1 MLTTTATTAATASAT
16 AASPASTATAA
27 TVSGH
32 LVQTRVNLLLGLGK
46 NLNEVTSLL
55 GVFWSVSQ
63 VCLGARVDDT
73 YSQQRTG

>member
-16 AASPASTATAA
+16 AASPAT
-27 TVSGH
+27 TVAGH
-32 LVQTRVNLLLGLGK
+32 LVQARVNLLLGLCK

-55 GVFWSVSQ
+55 RIFCAVSQ
-63 VCLGARVDDT
+63 VYLRVRVDDT

>member
-16 AASPASTATAA
+16 AASPASTSTAT
-27 TVSGH
+27 TVAGH
-32 LVQTRVNLLLGLGK
+32 LVQARVNLLLGLCK

-55 GVFWSVSQ
+55 RIFCAVSQ
-63 VCLGARVDDT
+63 VYLRVRVDDT